1 MLCCGRRVLHS
12 FSVVEQP
19 RPLLR
24 GFGNLALDHDLPH
37 RPALLRGSV
46 PVRAA
51 QAAESRALALRF
63 EVTRM
68 AAAQQEW
75 SFVWTHGLTSSV
87 RSETEG
93 GWPFAG
99 VVGLAD
105 LCPVIRYD
113 ARGHGTSDAQDNCTW
128 AAMGSDLR
136 ELQRRML
143 SGRRVVLGG
152 TSMGAAASLYAA
164 LEDPT
169 SVAGLVIAT
178 PPTCYSTRQKFVPLY
193 QESLEL
199 ARRSGLEAAKLAA
212 EKKTRPSIFL
222 ETASGQATFEI
233 GWRAK
238 FDMGLDRYCSA
249 LQGAVASDLP
259 SKEALKRLDVPTLIL
274 AWTTDAQH
282 PLESAELLHD
292 LLPRSELHVARKWA
306 EVEALPTRMRSF
318 LGSLM

>member
-1 MLCCGRRVLHS
+1 MA
-12 FSVVEQP
+12 E
-19 RPLLR
+19 RPHRLLR
-24 GFGNLALDHDLPH
+24 CLGNWALDHDLHH
-37 RPALLRGSV
+37 RPALLRGAM
-46 PVRAA
+46 PVRSTH
-51 QAAESRALALRF
+51 AAESRALALRF

-68 AAAQQEW
+68 AAARQEW

-99 VVGLAD
+99 VVDLAD

-113 ARGHGTSDAQDNCTW
+113 ARGHGTSDAQDTCTW
-128 AAMGSDLR
+128 LAMGSDLQ

-143 SGRRVVLGG
+143 RGRRVVLGG

-164 LEDPT
+164 LEDPA
-169 SVAGLVIAT
+169 SVAGLVLAT
-178 PPTCYSTRQKFVPLY
+178 PPTCYSTRKKFVPLY
-193 QESLEL
+193 QDSLEL

-212 EKKTRPSIFL
+212 EKKARPPIFL
-222 ETASGQATFEI
+222 ETAAGQATFEI

-249 LQGAVASDLP
+249 LQGAIASDLP

-292 LLPRSELHVARKWA
+292 LLPQSELHVARNWV
-306 EVEALPTRMRSF
+306 EVEALPSRMRSF
-318 LGSLM
+318 LRSLM